1 MQSPDLRP
9 AFPTSP
15 KNRCRASA
23 PFRRVILPCRAS
35 DADNRH
41 LSSLERRTEM
51 LYTPFAAYG
60 APDPFSDMRR
70 VQNEMN
76 RLFEGLGTSR
86 RVNVYPPVN
95 FWAGQDSV
103 VMTAEL
109 PGLAEKDIEL
119 TVKDTLVSIKGTYPD
134 PDEGEETTWYRR
146 ERPRGSFSRSVEL
159 PFRVDSD
166 RIEARFQ
173 NGVLTIEMQR
183 PEDDKPK
190 RIEIKAS

>member
-1 MQSPDLRP
+1 
-9 AFPTSP
+9 
-15 KNRCRASA
+15 
-23 PFRRVILPCRAS
+23 
-35 DADNRH
+35 
-41 LSSLERRTEM
+41 M

-76 RLFEGLGTSR
+76 RLFDGLGTSR
-86 RVNVYPPVN
+86 RASVYPPVN

-109 PGLAEKDIEL
+109 PGLSEKDIEL
-119 TVKDTLVSIKGTYPD
+119 TVKDTMVSIKGTYPD
-134 PDEGEETTWYRR
+134 PDEGEDTTWYRR
-146 ERPRGSFSRSVEL
+146 ERPTGSFSRSVEL

-166 RIEARFQ
+166 RIEARFR

-190 RIEIKAS
+190 RIEIKS

>member
-1 MQSPDLRP
+1 
-9 AFPTSP
+9 
-15 KNRCRASA
+15 
-23 PFRRVILPCRAS
+23 
-35 DADNRH
+35 
-41 LSSLERRTEM
+41 M

-60 APDPFSDMRR
+60 ASDPFSDMRR

-76 RLFEGLGTSR
+76 RLFDGLGTSR
-86 RVNVYPPVN
+86 RATVYPPVN

-109 PGLAEKDIEL
+109 PGLTEKDIEL

-134 PDEGEETTWYRR
+134 PDEGEDTTWYRR
-146 ERPRGSFSRSVEL
+146 ERPAGSFSRSVEL

-166 RIEARFQ
+166 RIEARFR

-183 PEDDKPK
+183 PENDKPK